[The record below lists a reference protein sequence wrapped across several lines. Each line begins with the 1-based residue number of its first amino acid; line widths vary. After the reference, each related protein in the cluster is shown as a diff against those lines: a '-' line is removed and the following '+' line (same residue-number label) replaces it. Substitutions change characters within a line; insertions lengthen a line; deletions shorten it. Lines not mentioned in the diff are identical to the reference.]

1 MFIAHLTYA
10 SHCGESVLD
19 TMVSKNRFTV
29 GTYSGVG
36 GTDSNQMIIIINV
49 KL

>member
-1 MFIAHLTYA
+1 MLVAHLTHA
-10 SHCGESVLD
+10 SHCGDSVLD
-19 TMVSKNRFTV
+19 TVVSENRFTV

-36 GTDSNQMIIIINV
+36 GTDSNQIIINV